1 MELAQQ
7 LFYKKDFHHRLVV
20 EITETSVIKNLKAA
34 NFFIDMLRKLGC
46 KISIDDFGSGYSSFA
61 QLKNMKVDSIKI
73 GEDYIKDL
81 PDNRDNVIFIET
93 LIKLAKNQNLEI
105 IAEHVENE
113 KAARYLA
120 DIGVEYLQG
129 YLFS

>member
-1 MELAQQ
+1 MNIYRNTYENSQ
-7 LFYKKDFHHRLVV
+7 
-20 EITETSVIKNLKAA
+20 
-34 NFFIDMLRKLGC
+34 
-46 KISIDDFGSGYSSFA
+46 
-61 QLKNMKVDSIKI
+61 
-73 GEDYIKDL
+73 
-81 PDNRDNVIFIET
+81 
-93 LIKLAKNQNLEI
+93 NQNLEI